1 MSTEEKTSLH
11 FRGEHYSDATGGAP
25 GIVVEI
31 PHGHPAEPLA
41 PAHGDSIHLPK
52 PTPWPIVVA
61 LGFTLLVAGILTQ
74 FVISILGGLM
84 LIYGCVGWFKDV
96 LPHEQHEDYPVKVQ
110 ELAVSSSRKR
120 VARIHVN
127 DEHRAHLPVH
137 TFSVLSGVKGGIAGG
152 IAMIIPALAYG
163 LIAQHSIWYPINLL
177 GGAGIAGWHNPSMAD
192 LRAFH
197 PAALGIAAVIH
208 IISCLLIGLLY
219 GAILPLAPK
228 RPVLLGG
235 ILAPLVWTGLLYAA
249 LPIINPEMS
258 SHINWAD
265 FLVAQV
271 TFGVVAGLVV
281 ARSSYTRTA
290 QSMPFAMRLGL
301 ETPGLTSHGS
311 APGTGQHA
319 EERR

>member
-120 VARIHVN
+120 VARIQVN

-137 TFSVLSGVKGGIAGG
+137 TFSVLSGVKG
-152 IAMIIPALAYG
+152 
-163 LIAQHSIWYPINLL
+163 
-177 GGAGIAGWHNPSMAD
+177 GIAGWHNPSMAD